1 MWDLLVLVPAALVAW
16 AVLVGLLL
24 REAPRTAWPVALAGS
39 AGLLAAGIAVAT
51 WKYPS
56 WEALLL
62 LVGVPAIAVAVTA
75 GHPVRMLD
83 PKWRVA
89 ADEVTDELEA
99 EADRYAFR
107 AVLATVVSMV
117 LLVITFGF

>member
-1 MWDLLVLVPAALVAW
+1 MWSVP
-16 AVLVGLLL
+16 VLVGVAALAWAALLGLLL
-24 REAPRTAWPVALAGS
+24 VEAPRSAWPVVLAGS
-39 AGLLAAGIAVAT
+39 GGLLVGGVAVAG

-56 WEALLL
+56 WEAVLL

-83 PKWRVA
+83 PKWRMA
-89 ADEVTDELEA
+89 ADEVTEDAEA

-107 AVLATVVSMV
+107 AVLAVAVAVVV
-117 LLVITFGF
+117 LMIVFGW

>member
-1 MWDLLVLVPAALVAW
+1 VILLVPLALVAW
-16 AVLVGLLL
+16 AVLLGLLL
-24 REAPRTAWPVALAGS
+24 REAPRPAWPVALAGS
-39 AGLLAAGIAVAT
+39 AGLLAAGVAVAT

-83 PKWRVA
+83 PKWRMA
-89 ADEVTDELEA
+89 EDEVTAEAEA

-107 AVLATVVSMV
+107 AVLTTALSVAV
-117 LLVITFGF
+117 LMITFGF

>member
-1 MWDLLVLVPAALVAW
+1 VWSVPVLVAVAALAW
-16 AVLVGLLL
+16 AALLGLLL
-24 REAPRTAWPVALAGS
+24 REAPRSAWKVVLAGS
-39 AGLLAAGIAVAT
+39 AALVLGGAAVAG

-56 WEALLL
+56 WEAVLV

-83 PKWRVA
+83 PKWRMA
-89 ADEVTDELEA
+89 ADEVTEEAEA

-107 AVLATVVSMV
+107 AVLAVAVAVV
-117 LLVITFGF
+117 LLVVVFGF

>member
-1 MWDLLVLVPAALVAW
+1 MWSVPALLAAAALAW
-16 AVLVGLLL
+16 AALLALLL
-24 REAPRTAWPVALAGS
+24 RETPRPAWPVVLAGAAAVVL
-39 AGLLAAGIAVAT
+39 AGAAAAG

-56 WEALLL
+56 WEAVLL
-62 LVGVPAIAVAVTA
+62 LVGMPAIALAVTA

-89 ADEVTDELEA
+89 ADDVTPELEA

-107 AVLATVVSMV
+107 AVLAVAVAVV
-117 LLVITFGF
+117 LLVIVFGF

>member
-1 MWDLLVLVPAALVAW
+1 MSLVLAPLAW

-24 REAPRTAWPVALAGS
+24 REAPRSAWPVALAGS
-39 AGLLAAGIAVAT
+39 AGLAAGVAVAT

-83 PKWRVA
+83 PKWRMPS
-89 ADEVTDELEA
+89 DEVTDEDEA
-99 EADRYAFR
+99 LADRYAFR
-107 AVLATVVSMV
+107 AVVATAVSAAAM
-117 LLVITFGF
+117 VITFGL

>member
-1 MWDLLVLVPAALVAW
+1 MWSVASLVPAALLAW
-16 AVLVGLLL
+16 AGLLGLLL

-39 AGLLAAGIAVAT
+39 AGLLVAGVAVAT

-62 LVGVPAIAVAVTA
+62 LVGAPAIAVAVTA

-89 ADEVTDELEA
+89 EDDVTPELEA

-107 AVLATVVSMV
+107 AVLTVAVSVV
-117 LLVITFGF
+117 LLMITFGW